1 VVIQVASHLE
11 SKLIKGAVV
20 GANLPPLFFY
30 LVILIFGLIFGSFNT
45 VLVARIP
52 MKESLWGRSKCTL
65 CEVQIQ
71 NRDNIPI
78 YGYLRL
84 RGKCRNCGQEFSRRY
99 LYLELTTAVAIF
111 IPFLLFDRL
120 TMIAAW
126 MAFVILG
133 VALSAIDFQL
143 HRLPDVLN
151 GALYLSG
158 IVFLSLDAA
167 LHHRFGHLRSAVIAS
182 VLLSAFY
189 WLVNLLSKGGMGMGD
204 VKLAASIGLFAGYI
218 SALCVYVAAMASFAL
233 GSLVGIAIIV
243 LQKGTRKTAV
253 PFGPFMIVG
262 TLISIWATPLIWQ

>member
-1 VVIQVASHLE
+1 
-11 SKLIKGAVV
+11 
-20 GANLPPLFFY
+20 
-30 LVILIFGLIFGSFNT
+30 
-45 VLVARIP
+45 
-52 MKESLWGRSKCTL
+52 
-65 CEVQIQ
+65 
-71 NRDNIPI
+71 
-78 YGYLRL
+78 
-84 RGKCRNCGQEFSRRY
+84 
-99 LYLELTTAVAIF
+99 
-111 IPFLLFDRL
+111 
-120 TMIAAW
+120 MIAAW

-204 VKLAASIGLFAGYI
+204 VKLAASIGLYAGYI
-218 SALCVYVAAMASFAL
+218 SFAL

-243 LQKGTRKTAV
+243 LQKGTRKTAL

-262 TLISIWATPLIWQ
+262 VLISIWATPLIWQ

>member
-1 VVIQVASHLE
+1 MGE
-11 SKLIKGAVV
+11 
-20 GANLPPLFFY
+20 NLPPLFLY
-30 LVILIFGLIFGSFNT
+30 LTILIFGLIFGSFNT

-52 MKESLWGRSKCTL
+52 LKESLRGRSKCTL
-65 CEVQIQ
+65 CGVQIQ
-71 NRDNIPI
+71 NKDNIPLF
-78 YGYLRL
+78 GYLLL
-84 RGKCRNCGQEFSRRY
+84 RGKCRNCGQNFSRRY
-99 LYLELTTAVAIF
+99 LYLELTTTVATF

-126 MAFVILG
+126 TAFVIIG

-143 HRLPDVLN
+143 HRLPDALN

-158 IVFLSLDAA
+158 IVLLSADATW
-167 LHHRFGHLRSAVIAS
+167 HHRLGHLRSAIIAS

-189 WLVNLLSKGGMGMGD
+189 WVVNLLSKGGMGMGD
-204 VKLAASIGLFAGYI
+204 VKLAASIGLYTGYI

-243 LQKGTRKTAV
+243 LQRGTRKTAV

-262 TLISIWATPLIWQ
+262 ALISIWATPSIWQ